1 MINIFTGEHELSS
14 EPAKISLLLYRI
26 SQGINKLIRDKGKE
40 HEISS
45 TQIETIIFLSGAH
58 PDNKNVTSIARRLQ
72 VAQPTAT
79 RVVNSLV
86 ERGLVERER
95 CKADRR
101 KIKLSLTDR
110 GRAITKDIN
119 EISQTLIEAVDELS
133 DGRQE
138 ELNQDLVKIAGR
150 LQSQGHI
157 STALTCQYCRYFERN
172 GGSTDE
178 RPHLCRLTGQDL
190 GEDESHSEWV
200 HKESGLDL
208 FNQA

>member
-1 MINIFTGEHELSS
+1 VINIFTGEHGLSS

-26 SQGINKLIRDKGKE
+26 SQGVNKLIRDKGKE
-40 HEISS
+40 HDISS
-45 TQIETIIFLSGAH
+45 TQIESIIFLSGAH

-95 CKADRR
+95 CEADRR

-110 GRAITKDIN
+110 GREITRDIN
-119 EISQTLIEAVDELS
+119 EISQTLIEAVGELS
-133 DGRQE
+133 DGRQK

-157 STALTCQYCRYFERN
+157 SIALTCQYCRYFERN

-208 FNQA
+208 FN